1 MEPKKRSIDVVIEQ
15 YNQRQMR
22 SAKKRSA
29 KKKSLKKQSTYSIS
43 KVFGTKD
50 ISEKYEYGLSDW

>member
-15 YNQRQMR
+15 YNQRKM
-22 SAKKRSA
+22 RSA